1 MILSLQL
8 ILFPATASAGTSGA
22 AYAKG
27 ISSLA
32 IGVTGTMA
40 VTSCVGSLIS
50 PYVFSAGAIVM
61 IAGDMVLAKKYTDYQ
76 KKKNSELKL
85 KEDEMKDGNGDFQK
99 EIIDQRLEMEKAE
112 LENIKKRETLHY
124 VLGTV
129 MTAAMGVAIYELIAN
144 KAAQAVSFGAA
155 KPFIG
160 YCTCSKDAAMASSIS
175 KTITFTW
182 GQAVNMLVGVASSS
196 GGGTSAFGSWFSYI
210 QMALP
215 LMSSTISGMMDSM
228 ISSDITRSIFFGAN
242 AAILYWVADD
252 LSAKKKIAKDNIAK
266 LEELKKKVKGTES
279 EGVAAGPGN
288 YADGDNQ
295 NLNGVM
301 NIKELPQ
308 VAEVKSCFSMDK
320 GIAAFGS
327 SSCKTAVKLSPI
339 NFKGGLNIPTLQSV
353 SNSAVTAANSLTA
366 GNWEGAEVAF
376 GEINSKAA
384 QIRDINEQLQKK
396 YNDQMKAEGKP
407 TIDFKGEIA
416 KQVAA
421 IDSEVAKAMGI
432 PASSLADAPQATISK
447 DDAPKEEVAS
457 SPSAPVIAPV
467 AEIPSMNLSGIGGG
481 MEQADVSGEAP
492 AKSLDDSLGE
502 YEVAENDIAKD
513 PGVSIFKQVSNR
525 YILNYR
531 QFFSAAKK
539 SLSPSEGAAEKT
551 APAASP

>member
-8 ILFPATASAGTSGA
+8 ILFPATASAGTSTA

-40 VTSCVGSLIS
+40 ITSCVGSLIS
-50 PYVFSAGAIVM
+50 PYIFSAGAIGM
-61 IAGDMVLAKKYTDYQ
+61 IAGDMILAKKYTDYQ

-85 KEDEMKDGNGDFQK
+85 KESELKDGNGDYQK

-160 YCTCSKDAAMASSIS
+160 YCTCSKDAAMATSIS
-175 KTITFTW
+175 NTITFTW
-182 GQAVNMLVGVASSS
+182 GQAVNMLAGVASSS

-242 AAILYWVADD
+242 AAILYWVAGD

-266 LEELKKKVKGTES
+266 LEELKKKVKGTQA
-279 EGVAAGPGN
+279 EGIAPGPGN

-295 NLNGVM
+295 NLSGVM

-308 VAEVKSCFSMDK
+308 VAEVKSCFSINK
-320 GIAAFGS
+320 GTASFGS

-339 NFKGGLNIPTLQSV
+339 NFKGGLNIPVLQSV
-353 SNSAVTAANSLTA
+353 SGSSINAANALTA

-376 GEINSKAA
+376 ADISSKAA
-384 QIRDINEQLQKK
+384 QIREINDQLQKK

-407 TIDFKGEIA
+407 TIDFKGEVA

-421 IDSEVAKAMGI
+421 IDSEIAKAMGM
-432 PASSLADAPQATISK
+432 PASSLAAAPQATIGK
-447 DDAPKEEVAS
+447 DEAAKEEVAS
-457 SPSAPVIAPV
+457 SASTPVVAPV
-467 AEIPSMNLSGIGGG
+467 ADIPSMDLSGIGGG

-539 SLSPSEGAAEKT
+539 SLTPSEGAAEKT